1 MPNLRKRASWRSRA
15 AFAALALLGV
25 TACKRS
31 GGDEPKD
38 EVIYVKNDDPKMS
51 AAIAR
56 AQGSLETF
64 RAALAAPPA
73 DAKSFSVKVGFAWGT
88 KGDREHIWLTEPQ
101 LDASSVTGTINN
113 EPVDVTTLKLG
124 QSVSAPLK
132 DVSDWMYVEGGV
144 LRGGYT
150 LRVLLDKMAPEAKQK
165 MLGEM
170 GFRLE

>member
-1 MPNLRKRASWRSRA
+1 MRS
-15 AFAALALLGV
+15 FCSKPGLLLLAALGSI
-25 TACKRS
+25 ACKRGS
-31 GGDEPKD
+31 SEDGPKD
-38 EVIYVKNDDPKMS
+38 EVVYVKGDDPAMT
-51 AAIAR
+51 AAIAK

-73 DAKSFSVKVGFAWGT
+73 GSTSFSVKVGFAWGT
-88 KGDREHIWLTEPQ
+88 KGDREHIWLTEPK
-101 LDASSVTGTINN
+101 LDASNVTGTVNN

-124 QSVSAPLK
+124 QSASAPLK

-165 MLGEM
+165 MLADM
-170 GFRLE
+170 GFRLD